1 MVRVGVVGGGIA
13 GLLTALNLLK
23 YFDVDL
29 YEVFPKVGYRKHCTG
44 VVSLITAHECLGK
57 DFIDNYFNKL
67 IIRLGSLRAEL
78 YSSTPFACRLSRVKH
93 EVYLSNL
100 IKGLGGKVLLKH
112 RVLKVIKSSRGYEL
126 IVKCPDSIVRR
137 FTYDYVVITEGYP
150 SRLSR
155 ELGFKP
161 VTEVLVGAQYR
172 VKLRK
177 ALSDS
182 LVNTLI
188 VNYCIDSTCGFT
200 WFTPLSRREALVGI
214 ATKYYVG
221 NELIGV
227 LNKLTKAIAKTL
239 RTDYEVKDLFGGY
252 VLRGYP
258 KELVRG
264 RVIALGDTN
273 TTTKPVSGGGIY
285 PILKTAKQVTKQ
297 LSKGELTNG
306 VGEEV
311 IKELKKQYMIYETVS
326 RLRNALSKL
335 RISIQT
341 KITPQQYDQHQ
352 TLIANI
358 LKQNVS
364 LLSIKLK

>member
-29 YEVFPKVGYRKHCTG
+29 YEVFPKIGYRKHCTG
-44 VVSLITAHECLGK
+44 VVSLVTAHECLGR
-57 DFIDNYFNKL
+57 DFIDNYFDKL
-67 IIRLGSLRAEL
+67 IIRLGSLKVKF
-78 YSSTPFACRLSRVKH
+78 YSGTPFACRLSRVKH

-100 IKGLGGKVLLKH
+100 IKDLGGRVLLKH

-126 IVKCPDSIVRR
+126 IIKCPDSIVRR

-172 VKLRK
+172 VKLGK

-188 VNYCIDSTCGFT
+188 VNYCIDPTCGFT
-200 WFTPLSRREALVGI
+200 WLTPLSRREVLVGI
-214 ATKYYVG
+214 ATNYYVG
-221 NELIGV
+221 NELMEV
-227 LNKLTKAIAKTL
+227 LNKLVKTIAKTL
-239 RTDYEVKDLFGGY
+239 RTDYEVKELFGGY

-258 KELVRG
+258 TELVRNG
-264 RVIALGDTN
+264 VIAVGDTN
-273 TTTKPVSGGGIY
+273 TTIKSVSGGGIY
-285 PILKTAKQVTKQ
+285 PILRTVKQVTKQ
-297 LSKGELTNG
+297 LSKGEPTNG

-311 IKELKKQYMIYETVS
+311 IKELKKQYIIYRTVS
-326 RLRNALSKL
+326 KLRNTLSKL

-352 TLIANI
+352 KLITNI
-358 LKQNVS
+358 LKQNIQ
-364 LLSIKLK
+364 LRN